1 MAAAQFDQRPDPD
14 ALLARVKDE
23 EAREDRGKLKVF
35 FGASAGVG
43 KTYAMLEAA
52 RARKAE
58 GVDVVVGY
66 AEPHGRE
73 ETERLLEGLEQLPFR
88 ITEYRGANLREF
100 DLDAALARKPAL
112 LLVDELAHTNVAG
125 SRHAKRWQDVEE
137 LLAAGID
144 VYTTV
149 NVQHIESLNDV
160 VAQITGARMQET
172 VPDKVFDGADEIE
185 LIDITPDELL
195 QRLKEGKVY
204 LPERAQHAL
213 ENFFRKGNLIALR
226 ELAMRAAADRVDAE
240 MREYRDEH
248 AIRDTWA
255 AGEALLVCVGPD
267 EQAEK
272 LVRTGKRMATAL
284 HARWLVVYVE
294 TPDLLRLPVAVR
306 NRGINVLRLAESLG
320 AESVTLNGPSASR
333 VLLEYAR
340 TRNVNRILVGKPN
353 RQGARS
359 WLRPSTTS
367 QLVTHARDMDV
378 YVVSGE
384 DASRARLSPV
394 LARSSAYLGLA
405 AGRSEKKRAPGYLW
419 GIAVSA
425 LCTAV
430 CWVLKSWLDLPNL
443 VMIYLLGA
451 VMIAA
456 RFGRGAAILSA
467 ILNVAAF
474 DFFFVPPFFSFA
486 VSDTQ
491 YLVTFAV
498 MLAVTLIIGNLTA
511 SVRLQARVAG
521 HRERRTA
528 SLYAMSRELA
538 AARGAENLAKI
549 AVRHTSEVFD
559 SQVVVLL
566 PNADG
571 RIVHPRGTGM
581 PGSLRG
587 ADLSVAQWVYDHAQN
602 AGLGTD
608 TLPGNDAIYLPLK
621 ISGRPPAE
629 GASKKQV
636 GASAPAPALGVLALL
651 PGNPRRVLLPEQLHL
666 LETFA
671 GQIALAL
678 ERAHLSEQALAT
690 EIQAEN
696 ERMRNALLSAIS
708 HDLRTPLAVMAGS
721 ASTLVEGGP
730 ALPEPKRKEMAQA
743 IYDQARQMAQQV
755 NNILDMTRFEIGA
768 PQLNRQWQ
776 PLEEVVG
783 AVLNRMQ
790 PSLQQRKVSVDLEED
805 LPLVL
810 IDGGLIEQVLSN
822 LLENA
827 IKYTPPGSPIEIEA
841 WAADDEITLSV
852 LDRGP
857 GIKPG
862 DEERVF
868 EKFYRG
874 VPEGAVGGTGLGL
887 TICRA
892 IVEAHGG
899 RIWAENRFVGG
910 AMFCFTLPLVG
921 TPPTV
926 ERESEA
932 A

>member
-1 MAAAQFDQRPDPD
+1 
-14 ALLARVKDE
+14 
-23 EAREDRGKLKVF
+23 
-35 FGASAGVG
+35 VG

-52 RARKAE
+52 RKRKAE
-58 GVDVVVGY
+58 GADVVVGY
-66 AEPHGRE
+66 VEPHGRD

-88 ITEYRGANLREF
+88 ITEYRGASLHEF

-112 LLVDELAHTNVAG
+112 VLVDEFAHTNVVG

-172 VPDKVFDGADEIE
+172 VPDKVFDQADEIA

-255 AGEALLVCVGPD
+255 AGESLMVCVGPD
-267 EQAEK
+267 GQEEK
-272 LVRTGKRMATAL
+272 LVRAGKRMATAL

-294 TPDLLRLPVAVR
+294 TPDLLRRPDAER
-306 NRGINVLRLAESLG
+306 NRGIDVLRLAETLG
-320 AESVTLNGPSASR
+320 AESVTLDGSSASR

-353 RQGARS
+353 RRGWRS

-378 YVVSGE
+378 YVISGE
-384 DASRARLSPV
+384 DAVRTRLGPV
-394 LARSSAYLGLA
+394 LSRSSAYFGLTS
-405 AGRSEKKRAPGYLW
+405 GKSGKKRAPGYAW
-419 GIAVSA
+419 AIATSA
-425 LCTAV
+425 ICTAI
-430 CWVLKSWLDLPNL
+430 CWVLKAWFDLPNL
-443 VMIYLLGA
+443 IMIYLLGA
-451 VMIAA
+451 AMVAA
-456 RFGRGAAILSA
+456 RFGRGPAIMSA

-566 PNADG
+566 PDAGG
-571 RIVHPRGTGM
+571 RIAHPRGPSL

-587 ADLSVAQWVYDHAQN
+587 ADLSVAQWVFDHGQN

-621 ISGRPPAE
+621 HTVSSPAE
-629 GASKKQV
+629 TGARKK
-636 GASAPAPALGVLALL
+636 ASAAPPAPALGVLALL
-651 PGNPRRVLLPEQLHL
+651 PANPRRVLQPEQLHL
-666 LETFA
+666 LETFS
-671 GQIALAL
+671 GQVALAL
-678 ERAHLSEQALAT
+678 ERAQLADLAQHA
-690 EIQAEN
+690 EIHAEN
-696 ERMRNALLSAIS
+696 ERMRNSLLSAIS
-708 HDLRTPLAVMAGS
+708 HDLRTPLAVIAGS
-721 ASTLVEGGP
+721 ASTLVEGGA
-730 ALPEPKRKEMAQA
+730 ALAEPKRKEMAQA
-743 IYDQARQMAQQV
+743 IYDQAKQMTQQV

-776 PLEEVVG
+776 PLEEIVG

-790 PSLQQRKVSVDLEED
+790 PSMQGREVAVDLQED

-810 IDGGLIEQVLSN
+810 IDGVLIGQVLSN

-827 IKYTPPGSPIEIEA
+827 VKYTPPGSPIEIEA
-841 WAADDEITLSV
+841 WAAGNEITVSV

-868 EKFYRG
+868 EKFHRG
-874 VPEGAVGGTGLGL
+874 APEGAVSGAGLGL

-899 RIWAENRFVGG
+899 RIWAENRLVGG
-910 AMFCFTLPLVG
+910 AMFCFALPFGG

-926 ERESEA
+926 ERETESA
-932 A
+932 